1 MVLSLQ
7 GCMAVGKTTAVT
19 YLKENVPY
27 VNISYEMNSDIIQQ
41 VRDRKFDK
49 NKYTDYLEIQ
59 KLWLNREIERYN
71 RAIKF
76 PCSVM
81 DFGAEEIE
89 FYTIN
94 YPKTINQ
101 DWEIENALKD
111 ELKNIRKC
119 MPTRI
124 LFLDASDE
132 TLRCHK
138 ENDPERTR
146 TFFEYHLKY
155 LMPLKREWFSKKD
168 NVDYLLVDDLSQ
180 QEVAFKVKEWVDF
193 CIRNYS

>member
-1 MVLSLQ
+1 
-7 GCMAVGKTTAVT
+7 
-19 YLKENVPY
+19 
-27 VNISYEMNSDIIQQ
+27 
-41 VRDRKFDK
+41 
-49 NKYTDYLEIQ
+49 
-59 KLWLNREIERYN
+59 
-71 RAIKF
+71 
-76 PCSVM
+76 M

-132 TLRCHK
+132 TLRRHK

-180 QEVAFKVKEWVDF
+180 QEVALKAKEWVDF
-193 CIRNYS
+193 CIKNYS

>member
-27 VNISYEMNSDIIQQ
+27 VNISYEMNADIIRQ
-41 VRDRKFDK
+41 VKDRKLDK
-49 NKYTDYLEIQ
+49 NKYEDYLEIQ
-59 KLWLNREIERYN
+59 KLWLNKEIERYHK
-71 RAIKF
+71 AVKF
-76 PCSVM
+76 PCSIM

-94 YPKTINQ
+94 YPKTIGQ
-101 DWEIENALKD
+101 DWEIENALSH
-111 ELKNIRKC
+111 ELKSVREC
-119 MPTRI
+119 MPARI

-132 TLRCHK
+132 TLRRHK
-138 ENDPERTR
+138 ENDPKRTR

-155 LMPLKREWFSKKD
+155 LMPLKRAWFSQKD
-168 NVDYLLVDDLSQ
+168 NVDYLWVDDLSQ
-180 QEVAFKVKEWVDF
+180 QEVARKVKEWVDF
-193 CIRNYS
+193 WIRNDF